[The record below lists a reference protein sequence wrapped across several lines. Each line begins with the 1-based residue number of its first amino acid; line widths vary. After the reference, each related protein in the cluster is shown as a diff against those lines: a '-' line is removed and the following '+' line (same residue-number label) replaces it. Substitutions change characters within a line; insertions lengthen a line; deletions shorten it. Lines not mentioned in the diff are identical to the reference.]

1 MRHVNKTY
9 PVIAAAFLLVSALFF
24 AASCGNSR
32 EPAQMT
38 LEEAKVQAAEALES
52 AEILLQ
58 GAKPGTDL
66 SDARELLDQA
76 QAAYGKATSVEEY
89 NGPEHS
95 VTSLVEEAKRRA
107 RQAMEAEQL

>member
-1 MRHVNKTY
+1 VNKTY
-9 PVIAAAFLLVSALFF
+9 PVIAVTFLLVSALFL
-24 AASCGNSR
+24 AASCGKPQ
-32 EPAQMT
+32 EPAQIT
-38 LEEAKVQAAEALES
+38 LDEAKVRAAEAIES

-76 QAAYGKATSVEEY
+76 QAAYAKATTVEEFI
-89 NGPEHS
+89 GPEHS
-95 VTSLVEEAKRRA
+95 VLLLVEEAKRRA

>member
-1 MRHVNKTY
+1 MRRVKKFY
-9 PVIAAAFLLVSALFF
+9 PVIAATFLLVSALFL
-24 AASCGNSR
+24 AASCGKAQ
-32 EPAQMT
+32 EPDQPT
-38 LEEAKVQAAEALES
+38 LDEAKAQAAEALES

-76 QAAYGKATSVEEY
+76 QVAFGKATSVDEY
-89 NGPEHS
+89 IGPEHS
-95 VTSLVEEAKRRA
+95 VLSLVEEAKRRA

>member
-1 MRHVNKTY
+1 MLQRPCWYRRCSWRHPAGKPRNR
-9 PVIAAAFLLVSALFF
+9 
-24 AASCGNSR
+24 SR
-32 EPAQMT
+32 PT
-38 LEEAKVQAAEALES
+38 LDEAKAQAAEAIES

-76 QAAYGKATSVEEY
+76 QAAYGKATSVDEY
-89 NGPEHS
+89 IGPEHS
-95 VTSLVEEAKRRA
+95 VLFLVEEAKRRA